1 MAATEEEV
9 SASIGGLDLENTGL
23 SEPIDSENTGE
34 EVYAYVINTPAF
46 QLIYLNLY
54 DSS

>member
-34 EVYAYVINTPAF
+34 EVYADVINTPAF
-46 QLIYLNLY
+46 QLICLNLHNR
-54 DSS
+54 S